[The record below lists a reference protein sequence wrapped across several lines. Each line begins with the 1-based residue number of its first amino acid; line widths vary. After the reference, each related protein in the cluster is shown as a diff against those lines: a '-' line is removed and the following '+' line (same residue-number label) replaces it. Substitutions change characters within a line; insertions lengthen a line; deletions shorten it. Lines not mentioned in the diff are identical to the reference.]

1 MTPQT
6 MDAVEVINVNDMNP
20 LQVYIME
27 KDSKKFYIFNTADMS
42 VSTNTIECN
51 FNFPHNF

>member
-1 MTPQT
+1 

-42 VSTNTIECN
+42 VSTNAIECN